1 MMNTRFVSLDILRGI
16 TLAGMIL
23 VNTSGNGD
31 FTYAPLMHADWHG
44 FTPTDLVFP
53 TFLFM
58 VGAAMRFSFKSFNYH
73 LTPRV
78 RTKIIKRT
86 IILFLINYLIFYFPF
101 TDFSFDKLRILNVL
115 PRIALSYCAVSFITL
130 SVPANWLTRI
140 NILILLAYWGI
151 MAFGGDTNT
160 PYELSTNAVLKLD
173 LFLFGPN
180 HLYHGNGIPFDPEGL
195 LSTLPAISTC
205 LLGYQ
210 ASVFLEKQRA
220 INKSPLP
227 NLLVYGLILI
237 ALAVIWDKA
246 FPINKKLWT
255 SSFVLLCAGIDF
267 ILIGLLSWWIEAK
280 ERQFA
285 NTFFLVFGTNS
296 ILAYAISEVLA
307 IQMWDFTISDGNQS
321 TDLGAWLYWH
331 LFEPVFGKYNGS
343 LAFALSFVLICWL
356 ICYVFYRKKW
366 FLKV

>member
-1 MMNTRFVSLDILRGI
+1 MKTRFLSLDILRGI
-16 TLAGMIL
+16 TLACMIL

-31 FTYAPLMHADWHG
+31 FTYGLLKHAKWHG

-58 VGAAMRFSFKSFNYH
+58 VGVAMRFSFKSFNYT

-78 RTKIIKRT
+78 RTKILKRT
-86 IILFLINYLIFYFPF
+86 LLLFLINYLIFYFPF
-101 TDFSFDKLRILNVL
+101 TDFSFEKLRFLNVL

-130 SVPANWLTRI
+130 QVPNSWLTRI
-140 NILILLAYWGI
+140 NILILFSYWGI
-151 MAFGGDTNT
+151 LYLFGDPGV
-160 PYELSTNAVLKLD
+160 PYELASNAVLKLD

-210 ASVFLEKQRA
+210 ASIFLEKQRS
-220 INKSPLP
+220 INKSPLS
-227 NLLVYGLILI
+227 NLLVYGLALI
-237 ALAVIWDKA
+237 IIAYNWDTV

-267 ILIGLLSWWIEAK
+267 ILIGLLSWWIETK
-280 ERQFA
+280 EKTLA

-296 ILAYAISEVLA
+296 ILAYAVSEVLA
-307 IQMWDFTISDGNQS
+307 IQMDHIQMPEGDS
-321 TDLGAWLYWH
+321 TTSLSTWLYWH
-331 LFEPVFGKYNGS
+331 VFEPIFGKYNGS
-343 LAFALSFVLICWL
+343 LAFAVSFVLVCWT

>member
-1 MMNTRFVSLDILRGI
+1 MKTRFLSLDILRGI
-16 TLAGMIL
+16 TLACMIL

-31 FTYAPLMHADWHG
+31 FTYAPLQHAEWHG

-58 VGAAMRFSFKSFNYH
+58 VGVSMRFSFKSFNYK
-73 LTPRV
+73 LTPLV
-78 RTKIIKRT
+78 RNKILRRT
-86 IILFLINYLIFYFPF
+86 LLLFLINYLIFYFPF
-101 TDFSFDKLRILNVL
+101 TDFSFDKLRFLNVL

-130 SVPANWLTRI
+130 NVPGNWLTRI
-140 NILILLAYWGI
+140 NILILLAFWGI
-151 MAFGGDTNT
+151 LYLFGDAGAA
-160 PYELSTNAVLKLD
+160 YELPSNAVLKLD
-173 LFLFGPN
+173 LFLFGPD

-210 ASVFLEKQRA
+210 ASLFLEKQRA
-220 INKSPLP
+220 LNKSPLA
-227 NLLVYGLILI
+227 NLLVYGSALII
-237 ALAVIWDKA
+237 LAMLWHQA

-267 ILIGLLSWWIEAK
+267 ILIGLLSWWIETK
-280 ERQFA
+280 EKTFA

-307 IQMWDFTISDGNQS
+307 IQIGNIQMSEGNSSISLND
-321 TDLGAWLYWH
+321 WIYWH
-331 LFEPVFGKYNGS
+331 IYEPIFGKYNGS
-343 LAFALSFVLICWL
+343 LAYAISFVLVCWV
-356 ICYVFYRKKW
+356 ICYLFYRKKW

>member
-1 MMNTRFVSLDILRGI
+1 
-16 TLAGMIL
+16 MIL

-31 FTYAPLMHADWHG
+31 FTYGPLKHADWHG

-58 VGAAMRFSFKSFNYH
+58 VGVAMRFSFKAHNYA
-73 LTPRV
+73 LTPLLKS
-78 RTKIIKRT
+78 KIIKRT
-86 IILFLINYLIFYFPF
+86 ILLFLINYLIFYFPF
-101 TDFSFDKLRILNVL
+101 TDFSFEKLRFLNVL
-115 PRIALSYCAVSFITL
+115 PRIALSYCAVAFITL
-130 SVPANWLTRI
+130 GFSNQWFTRI
-140 NILILLAYWGI
+140 NILILLSYWAI
-151 MAFGGDTNT
+151 MYYFGDTGV
-160 PYELSTNAVLKLD
+160 PYELSSNAVLKLD

-180 HLYHGNGIPFDPEGL
+180 HLYDGNGIPFDPEGF

-210 ASVFLEKQRA
+210 ASIFLEKQRA

-237 ALAVIWDKA
+237 GIAMIWDKA

-267 ILIGLLSWWIEAK
+267 ILIGLISWWVETK
-280 ERQFA
+280 ERPFA
-285 NTFFLVFGTNS
+285 NTFFLVFGKNS
-296 ILAYAISEVLA
+296 ILAYAISELLT
-307 IQMWDFTISDGNQS
+307 IQMGKIEVTEGNGV
-321 TDLGAWLYWH
+321 TDLGSWSYWH
-331 LFEPVFGKYNGS
+331 LFEPIFGKYNGS
-343 LAFALSFVLICWL
+343 LAFAISFVLVCWT

>member
-1 MMNTRFVSLDILRGI
+1 
-16 TLAGMIL
+16 
-23 VNTSGNGD
+23 
-31 FTYAPLMHADWHG
+31 
-44 FTPTDLVFP
+44 
-53 TFLFM
+53 
-58 VGAAMRFSFKSFNYH
+58 
-73 LTPRV
+73 
-78 RTKIIKRT
+78 
-86 IILFLINYLIFYFPF
+86 
-101 TDFSFDKLRILNVL
+101 
-115 PRIALSYCAVSFITL
+115 
-130 SVPANWLTRI
+130 
-140 NILILLAYWGI
+140 
-151 MAFGGDTNT
+151 
-160 PYELSTNAVLKLD
+160 
-173 LFLFGPN
+173 
-180 HLYHGNGIPFDPEGL
+180 
-195 LSTLPAISTC
+195 
-205 LLGYQ
+205 
-210 ASVFLEKQRA
+210 
-220 INKSPLP
+220 
-227 NLLVYGLILI
+227 LVYGLILI

>member
-1 MMNTRFVSLDILRGI
+1 MKSRFLSLDIFRGI
-16 TLAGMIL
+16 TLASMIL

-31 FTYAPLMHADWHG
+31 FTYGPLKHADWHG

-58 VGAAMRFSFKSFNYH
+58 VGVAMRFSFKAHNYT
-73 LTPRV
+73 LTPLV
-78 RTKIIKRT
+78 KSKIIKRT
-86 IILFLINYLIFYFPF
+86 ILLFLINYVIFYFPF
-101 TDFSFDKLRILNVL
+101 TDFSFEKLRFLNVL

-130 SVPANWLTRI
+130 GFSNQWLTRI
-140 NILILLAYWGI
+140 NILILLSYWAI
-151 MAFGGDTNT
+151 IFYFGDTGV
-160 PYELSTNAVLKLD
+160 PYELGSNAVLKLD

-180 HLYHGNGIPFDPEGL
+180 HLYDGNGIPFDPEGL

-210 ASVFLEKQRA
+210 ASIFLEKQQA
-220 INKSPLP
+220 INRSPLP

-237 ALAVIWDKA
+237 GIAILWDKA

-267 ILIGLLSWWIEAK
+267 ILIGLISWWVETKA
-280 ERQFA
+280 RPFA
-285 NTFFLVFGTNS
+285 NTFFLVFGKNS
-296 ILAYAISEVLA
+296 ILAYAISEVLT
-307 IQMWDFTISDGNQS
+307 IQMGKIEVTEGNGV
-321 TDLGAWLYWH
+321 TDLPSWSYWH
-331 LFEPVFGKYNGS
+331 FFEPIFGKYNGS
-343 LAFALSFVLICWL
+343 LAFAISFMLVCWT
-356 ICYVFYRKKW
+356 ICYIFYRKKW

>member
-1 MMNTRFVSLDILRGI
+1 MKTRFLSLDILRGI

-23 VNTSGNGD
+23 VNTSGNGN
-31 FTYAPLMHADWHG
+31 FTYAPLMHANWHG

-58 VGAAMRFSFKSFNYH
+58 VGVAIRFSFKSFNYQ
-73 LTPRV
+73 LTPIV

-86 IILFLINYLIFYFPF
+86 AILFLINYLIFYFPF
-101 TDFSFDKLRILNVL
+101 TDFTFEKLRILNVL

-130 SVPANWLTRI
+130 SVPAHWLTRI
-140 NILILLAYWGI
+140 NILVLLAYWGI
-151 MAFGGDTNT
+151 MAFFGDTNA

-180 HLYHGNGIPFDPEGL
+180 HLYHGDGIPFDPEGL

-210 ASVFLEKQRA
+210 ASIFLEKQRA
-220 INKSPLP
+220 INKSPLV
-227 NLLVYGLILI
+227 NLFVYGVILI
-237 ALAVIWDKA
+237 VLALIWDKV

-280 ERQFA
+280 ERNFA

-296 ILAYAISEVLA
+296 ILAYTISEILA
-307 IQMWDFTISDGNQS
+307 IQMWNFTFFDGTQS
-321 TDLGAWLYWH
+321 TDLGSWIYWH
-331 LFEPVFGKYNGS
+331 FFEPVFGKYNGS
-343 LAFALSFVLICWL
+343 LAFALCFVLICWL

>member
-1 MMNTRFVSLDILRGI
+1 MKSRFLSLDILRGI
-16 TLAGMIL
+16 TLASMIL

-31 FTYAPLMHADWHG
+31 FTYGPLKHADWHG

-58 VGAAMRFSFKSFNYH
+58 VGVAMRFSFKAHNYA
-73 LTPRV
+73 LTPLLKS
-78 RTKIIKRT
+78 KIIKRT
-86 IILFLINYLIFYFPF
+86 ILLFLINYLIFYFPF
-101 TDFSFDKLRILNVL
+101 TDFSFEKLRFLNVL
-115 PRIALSYCAVSFITL
+115 PRIALSYCAVAFITL
-130 SVPANWLTRI
+130 GFSNQWFTRI
-140 NILILLAYWGI
+140 NILILLSYWAI
-151 MAFGGDTNT
+151 MYYFGDTGV
-160 PYELSTNAVLKLD
+160 PYELSSNAVLKLD

-180 HLYHGNGIPFDPEGL
+180 HLYDGNGIPFDPEGF

-210 ASVFLEKQRA
+210 ASIFLEKQRA

-237 ALAVIWDKA
+237 GIAMIWDKA

-267 ILIGLLSWWIEAK
+267 ILIGLISWWVETK
-280 ERQFA
+280 ERPFA
-285 NTFFLVFGTNS
+285 NTFFLVFGKNS
-296 ILAYAISEVLA
+296 ILAYAISELLT
-307 IQMWDFTISDGNQS
+307 IQMGKIEVTEGNGV
-321 TDLGAWLYWH
+321 TDLGSWSYWH
-331 LFEPVFGKYNGS
+331 LFEPIFGKYNGS
-343 LAFALSFVLICWL
+343 LAFAISFVLVCWT

>member
-1 MMNTRFVSLDILRGI
+1 MKSRFLSLDILRGI

-23 VNTSGNGD
+23 VNTSGNGN
-31 FTYAPLMHADWHG
+31 FTYAPLLHAQWHG

-58 VGAAMRFSFKSFNYH
+58 VGVAMRFSFKSFNYS

-78 RTKIIKRT
+78 RSKIIKRT
-86 IILFLINYLIFYFPF
+86 LMLFFINYLIFYFPF
-101 TDFSFDKLRILNVL
+101 TDFSIEKMRFLNVL

-130 SVPANWLTRI
+130 SAPSTWLTRI
-140 NILILLAYWGI
+140 NVGILFAYWAI
-151 MAFGGDTNT
+151 MAFFGDTNV

-210 ASVFLEKQRA
+210 ASMYLEKQRA
-220 INKSPLP
+220 INKSPLA
-227 NLLVYGLILI
+227 NLLVYGLALI
-237 ALAVIWDKA
+237 AIALIWDKV

-267 ILIGLLSWWIEAK
+267 ILIGLLSWWIETK
-280 ERQFA
+280 ERHFA

-307 IQMWDFTISDGNQS
+307 IQMGKIEMPEGNGV
-321 TDLGAWLYWH
+321 TDLGSWLYWH

-343 LAFALSFVLICWL
+343 LAYAISFVLVCWS

>member
-1 MMNTRFVSLDILRGI
+1 MKTRFLSLDILRGI
-16 TLAGMIL
+16 TLASMIL

-31 FTYAPLMHADWHG
+31 FTYTPLQHADWHG

-58 VGAAMRFSFKSFNYH
+58 VGVSMRFSFKSFNYS
-73 LTPRV
+73 LNPRV
-78 RTKIIKRT
+78 RAKIIKRT
-86 IILFLINYLIFYFPF
+86 GMLFLINYLIFYFPF
-101 TDFSFDKLRILNVL
+101 TDFNFENLRFLNVL
-115 PRIALSYCAVSFITL
+115 PRIALSFCAVAFITL
-130 SVPANWLTRI
+130 SVPINWLTRI
-140 NILILLAYWGI
+140 NVLILLSYWGI
-151 MAFGGDTNT
+151 MYFFGDSGV
-160 PYELSTNAVLKLD
+160 PYELGSNAVLKLD

-180 HLYHGNGIPFDPEGL
+180 HLYDGNGIPFDPEGL

-210 ASVFLEKQRA
+210 ASIFLQKQQA
-220 INKSPLP
+220 INKSPLT
-227 NLLVYGLILI
+227 NLLVYGFGLI
-237 ALAVIWDKA
+237 AIALIWDKV

-255 SSFVLLCAGIDF
+255 SSFVLICAGIDF
-267 ILIGLLSWWIEAK
+267 ILIGLLSWWIETK
-280 ERQFA
+280 EKSFA

-307 IQMWDFTISDGNQS
+307 IQMGNISIKEGNGNTS
-321 TDLGAWLYWH
+321 LNEWIYWH
-331 LFEPVFGKYNGS
+331 IYEPIFGKFNGS
-343 LAFALSFVLICWL
+343 LAYAMSFVLICWL

>member
-1 MMNTRFVSLDILRGI
+1 
-16 TLAGMIL
+16 MIL

-31 FTYAPLMHADWHG
+31 FTYGPLKHADWHG

-58 VGAAMRFSFKSFNYH
+58 VGVAMRFSFKAHNYA
-73 LTPRV
+73 LTPLV
-78 RTKIIKRT
+78 KSKIIKRT
-86 IILFLINYLIFYFPF
+86 ILLFLINYLIFYFPF
-101 TDFSFDKLRILNVL
+101 TDFSFEKLRFLNVL
-115 PRIALSYCAVSFITL
+115 PRIALSYCAVAFITL
-130 SVPANWLTRI
+130 GFSNQWLTRI
-140 NILILLAYWGI
+140 NILILLSYWAI
-151 MAFGGDTNT
+151 MYYFGDTGV
-160 PYELSTNAVLKLD
+160 PYELSSNAVLKLD

-180 HLYHGNGIPFDPEGL
+180 HLYDGNGIPFDPEGF

-210 ASVFLEKQRA
+210 ASIFLEKQRA

-237 ALAVIWDKA
+237 GIAMIWDKA

-267 ILIGLLSWWIEAK
+267 ILIGLISWWVETK
-280 ERQFA
+280 ERPFA
-285 NTFFLVFGTNS
+285 NTFFLVLGKNS
-296 ILAYAISEVLA
+296 ILAYAISELLT
-307 IQMWDFTISDGNQS
+307 IQMGKIEVTEGNGV
-321 TDLGAWLYWH
+321 TDLGSWSYWH
-331 LFEPVFGKYNGS
+331 FFEPIFGKYNGS
-343 LAFALSFVLICWL
+343 LAFAISFVLVCWT

>member
-1 MMNTRFVSLDILRGI
+1 MNTRFVSLDILRGI

-180 HLYHGNGIPFDPEGL
+180 HLYDGNGIPFDPEGL

>member
-1 MMNTRFVSLDILRGI
+1 MKTRFLSLDILRGI
-16 TLAGMIL
+16 TLACMIL

-31 FTYAPLMHADWHG
+31 FTYGLLQHAKWHG

-58 VGAAMRFSFKSFNYH
+58 VGVAMRFSFKSFNYN

-78 RTKIIKRT
+78 RTKIIRRT
-86 IILFLINYLIFYFPF
+86 ILLFLINYLIFYFPF
-101 TDFSFDKLRILNVL
+101 TEFSLEKLRILNVL

-130 SVPANWLTRI
+130 SVPSNWLTRI
-140 NILILLAYWGI
+140 NILILLAYWAIMYIFGDSGI
-151 MAFGGDTNT
+151 
-160 PYELSTNAVLKLD
+160 PYELSSNAVLKLD
-173 LFLFGPN
+173 LFLLGPN

-210 ASVFLEKQRA
+210 ASMFLEKQRA
-220 INKSPLP
+220 INKSPLT
-227 NLLVYGLILI
+227 NLLIYGILLITL
-237 ALAVIWDKA
+237 ALLWDKA

-267 ILIGLLSWWIEAK
+267 ILIGLLSWWIETK
-280 ERQFA
+280 ENSFA
-285 NTFFLVFGTNS
+285 NKFFLVFGTNS

-307 IQMWDFTISDGNQS
+307 IQMSNISITEGNGQIGLN
-321 TDLGAWLYWH
+321 DWIYWH
-331 LFEPVFGKYNGS
+331 IFEPVFGKFNGS
-343 LAFALSFVLICWL
+343 LAFAISFVLICWS

>member
-1 MMNTRFVSLDILRGI
+1 MKTRFLSLDILRGI
-16 TLAGMIL
+16 TLACMIL

-31 FTYAPLMHADWHG
+31 FTYGPLKHAKWHG

-58 VGAAMRFSFKSFNYH
+58 VGVAMRFSFKSFNYN

-78 RTKIIKRT
+78 RTKIIRRT
-86 IILFLINYLIFYFPF
+86 LLLFLINYLIFYFPF
-101 TDFSFDKLRILNVL
+101 IDFSFEKLRFLNVL

-130 SVPANWLTRI
+130 SLPTNWLTRI
-140 NILILLAYWGI
+140 NILILLGYWAI
-151 MAFGGDTNT
+151 MYTFGDSGV
-160 PYELSTNAVLKLD
+160 PYELSSNAVLKLD

-195 LSTLPAISTC
+195 LSTLPAVSTC

-210 ASVFLEKQRA
+210 ASIFLEKQRA
-220 INKSPLP
+220 INKSPLS
-227 NLLVYGLILI
+227 NLLVYGFALI
-237 ALAVIWDKA
+237 ALALIWDKA

-267 ILIGLLSWWIEAK
+267 ILIGILSWWIETK
-280 ERQFA
+280 EKHLA

-307 IQMWDFTISDGNQS
+307 IQMDHIQMPEGDS
-321 TDLGAWLYWH
+321 TTSLSTWLYWH
-331 LFEPVFGKYNGS
+331 VYEPIFGKFNGS
-343 LAFALSFVLICWL
+343 IAFAMSFVLICWS

>member
-1 MMNTRFVSLDILRGI
+1 MKTRFVSLDIFRGI
-16 TLAGMIL
+16 TLACMIL

-31 FTYAPLMHADWHG
+31 YTYPLLKHAKWHG

-58 VGAAMRFSFKSFNYH
+58 VGVAMRFSFHSFNYN

-86 IILFLINYLIFYFPF
+86 LLLFLINYLIFYFPF
-101 TDFSFDKLRILNVL
+101 ADFSFEKMRFMNVL

-130 SVPANWLTRI
+130 SLPAKWLSRI
-140 NILILLAYWGI
+140 NILILLGYWFILYLFGDSGI
-151 MAFGGDTNT
+151 
-160 PYELSTNAVLKLD
+160 PYELHTNAVLKLD

-195 LSTLPAISTC
+195 LSTIPAISTC
-205 LLGYQ
+205 LFGYQ
-210 ASVFLEKQRA
+210 ASIFLEKQRA
-220 INKSPLP
+220 INKSPLT
-227 NLLVYGLILI
+227 NLLVYGLGFMTI
-237 ALAVIWDKA
+237 ALIWDKA

-255 SSFVLLCAGIDF
+255 SSFVLLCAGIDL
-267 ILIGLLSWWIEAK
+267 ILIGLLSWWIEIK
-280 ERQFA
+280 ERTFS
-285 NTFFLVFGTNS
+285 NTFFLVLGTNS

-307 IQMWDFTISDGNQS
+307 IQMGKITISDGNENLS
-321 TDLGAWLYWH
+321 LNDWLYWH
-331 LFEPVFGKYNGS
+331 IFEPIFGKFNGS
-343 LAFALSFVLICWL
+343 LAYAITFVLVCWS
-356 ICYVFYRKKW
+356 ICYIFYRKKW

>member
-1 MMNTRFVSLDILRGI
+1 MNTRFVSLDILRGI